1 MTIWWRWEETSLSAK
16 EALSNSIQTSTLILS
31 SKRGGLISPLQSLTP
46 MNLAAINPNFT
57 IRLSSRSA
65 MPKIRFRETFKWSR
79 IEMIE
84 PRNILR
90 TSKTYTCLEA
100 ITSDRMYRRVEVVVC
115 RTMRPTRISRMRMS
129 VRHTLQLRLTR
140 AFLPKIEGCEV
151 GQRTTKQ

>member
-16 EALSNSIQTSTLILS
+16 EALSNSIQISTLILS
-31 SKRGGLISPLQSLTP
+31 FKRGGLISPLQSLTP

-90 TSKTYTCLEA
+90 TLKTYTCLEA
-100 ITSDRMYRRVEVVVC
+100 ITSAQWEMVAC